1 MPEAHSAVAQVVTNQ
16 VQGYAREPGAE
27 AGFAPELMTRA
38 ESLEKKI
45 LGERFRKV
53 PVRDGGH
60 DKAKNART
68 VQTHHFVKIRQL
80 QHRLLLHQRRK
91 LRGNTLSHVTEIDG
105 VPLYEFTGYR
115 KKRLRRRL
123 RGGRSLPDGRTL
135 FRRETTPVETKLLT
149 CRPEPFAYRA
159 AEALFQHLRYTL
171 SFGRR
176 LAMRPHL
183 LRKLGGF
190 ISRFAKPNA
199 RAASTARCAGA
210 APEAL
215 LFDLRHRRVDV
226 EGVGWEL
233 DVVGGPVEVA
243 LAYHVTV
250 FEAGDAE
257 GGGESVDGVIVVVF
271 FAFGVFVVVDGVSVL
286 EGPAAGEVGFGIH
299 LDGHGV
305 VLGVDERDLVGEV
318 AFGEGLAVVDED
330 GFGVVH
336 PDAEGGVDGVVAGA
350 QVVFADVFREG
361 AFALVGGFPA
371 EVAGEDVDVVVLFA
385 ELDALL
391 ALGRAPFAEIGD
403 GSGGLAVV
411 EAGDAAFGI
420 GVLEREPALA
430 SESGEHGLELG
441 AGLLGVG
448 VRRLR
453 GGLGKGGAGRDQSGE
468 EEREQGCCSFH
479 PARTAPPLTLRISP
493 LMNPA

>member
-105 VPLYEFTGYR
+105 VPLYEFTGQTR
-115 KKRLRRRL
+115 NVADSEDAS
-123 RGGRSLPDGRTL
+123 GGACAAGGPCRT
-135 FRRETTPVETKLLT
+135 
-149 CRPEPFAYRA
+149 
-159 AEALFQHLRYTL
+159 
-171 SFGRR
+171 G
-176 LAMRPHL
+176 
-183 LRKLGGF
+183 LGLGKPGNGA
-190 ISRFAKPNA
+190 SRFAKQNVAVRRNPAHVTGMSRGCFERSLCIPA
-199 RAASTARCAGA
+199 RQEVQFGGALALSRRGHFPVVIKPARPASTARCAGA
-210 APEAL
+210 AGS
-215 LFDLRHRRVDV
+215 LFLYFGHRRVDV

-243 LAYHVTV
+243 LAYHFSV

-257 GGGESVDGVIVVVF
+257 GGGESVDGVVVVVF

-286 EGPAAGEVGFGIH
+286 EGPAAREVGFGIH

-318 AFGEGLAVVDED
+318 AFGEGLA
-330 GFGVVH
+330 
-336 PDAEGGVDGVVAGA
+336 
-350 QVVFADVFREG
+350 
-361 AFALVGGFPA
+361 
-371 EVAGEDVDVVVLFA
+371 
-385 ELDALL
+385 
-391 ALGRAPFAEIGD
+391 
-403 GSGGLAVV
+403 
-411 EAGDAAFGI
+411 
-420 GVLEREPALA
+420 
-430 SESGEHGLELG
+430 
-441 AGLLGVG
+441 
-448 VRRLR
+448 
-453 GGLGKGGAGRDQSGE
+453 
-468 EEREQGCCSFH
+468 
-479 PARTAPPLTLRISP
+479 
-493 LMNPA
+493 